1 MSTVKD
7 TIDKV
12 RETISHYRM
21 IDPGDRII
29 VAVSGGADSMC
40 LLDILHEL
48 KDELETTLVVAHY
61 DHGMRPSEDWLEGHL
76 VQGFTS
82 SMNLPYETERGSLTV
97 EGRTTSVEE
106 RARNARYRFF
116 EEVKNRFHAHKIAVG
131 HTLNDQAET
140 VLMRLLRGS
149 GPSGL
154 AGIPPSREK
163 AIIRPLIE
171 LKREE
176 IESYLKARELS
187 YATDSSNFETKY
199 LRNKV
204 RLHLL
209 PLLLEY
215 QPRLIEHLGRLAG
228 ILTSENEYM
237 ELQAEHWVK
246 KEARQGAD
254 GEISVSVP
262 SFIALSP
269 PLRNRATRYLIKKI
283 GKKLR
288 RIDYDHIQSVY
299 KLADSD
305 HPQGAIDLP
314 YSLTVEKRYNTLCF
328 LAEKRQ
334 KPQEFSEL
342 IECPGTFFLRE
353 INRSISLEEVDV
365 NGNMKLENFQWI
377 AHLDAGKIRY
387 PMVVR
392 NFRPGDRFI
401 PLGMTGHKKIKD
413 FFIDLK
419 IPSEMRTSIPIVVSQ
434 NIPVWICGYRID
446 DRFKVTPETKKI
458 LKVTIS

>member
-1 MSTVKD
+1 MSTIND
-7 TIDKV
+7 TIEKV
-12 RETISHYRM
+12 GETISHYGM
-21 IDPGDRII
+21 IDAGDRII
-29 VAVSGGADSMC
+29 VAVSGGADSVC
-40 LLDILHEL
+40 LLDILHSM
-48 KDELETTLVVAHY
+48 KDELGITLVVAHY
-61 DHGMRPSEDWLEGHL
+61 DHGMRPSEDWLEGQF
-76 VQGFTS
+76 VQGLAQ
-82 SMNLPYETERGSLTV
+82 SMNLPFETEKGSILT
-97 EGRTTSVEE
+97 EESTASVEE
-106 RARNARYRFF
+106 RARNARYRFL
-116 EEVKNRFHAHKIAVG
+116 EEVKNRYHAHKIAVG
-131 HTLNDQAET
+131 HSLNDQAET

-154 AGIPPSREK
+154 AGIPPSRDNT
-163 AIIRPLIE
+163 IIRPLIE
-171 LKREE
+171 LQREE

-215 QPRLIEHLGRLAG
+215 QPRLIEHLGRLAD
-228 ILTSENEYM
+228 ILSSENEYM
-237 ELQAEHWVK
+237 ELQAEDWVE
-246 KEARQGAD
+246 KEAEQGSD

-288 RIDYDHIQSVY
+288 RIDYGHIQSVY
-299 KLADSD
+299 RLATSH

-314 YSLTVEKRYNTLCF
+314 HGLTIEKRYNTLCF
-328 LAEKRQ
+328 MTVRKQ
-334 KPQEFSEL
+334 KPQEFCNL
-342 IECPGTFFLRE
+342 IECPGTFFLGE
-353 INRSISLEEVDV
+353 IGRSISLVEVDV
-365 NGNMKLENFQWI
+365 SGNTKLENFQWI
-377 AHLDAGKIRY
+377 AHLDAGKIHY
-387 PMVVR
+387 PLVVR

-401 PLGMTGHKKIKD
+401 PLGMTGHKKIKN

-419 IPSEMRTSIPIVVSQ
+419 IPSDMRASIPIVVSQ

>member
-1 MSTVKD
+1 MSTIKA

-12 RETISHYRM
+12 RRTISHYGM
-21 IDPGDRII
+21 IDPGDRIL
-29 VAVSGGADSMC
+29 VAVSGGADSVC

-48 KDELETTLVVAHY
+48 RAELGITLVIAHY
-61 DHGMRPSEDWLEGHL
+61 DHGMRPSEDLLESQF
-76 VQGFTS
+76 VQGLATA
-82 SMNLPYETERGSLTV
+82 MNLPFETEKGSLLM
-97 EGRTTSVEE
+97 EGSTSSIEE
-106 RARNARYRFF
+106 RARIARYRFL
-116 EEVKNRFHAHKIAVG
+116 EGAMNRFHAQKIAVG

-154 AGIPPSREK
+154 AGIPPMRGNT
-163 AIIRPLIE
+163 IIRPLIE

-176 IESYLKARELS
+176 IESYLEARELS

-215 QPRLIEHLGRLAG
+215 QPRLIEHLGQLAD
-228 ILTSENEYM
+228 ILNSENEYM
-237 ELQAEHWVK
+237 ERQAEDWVE
-246 KEARQGAD
+246 KEGRQGAD
-254 GEISVSVP
+254 GEISVPLP
-262 SFIALSP
+262 SFKALSP
-269 PLRNRATRYLIKKI
+269 PLRNRATRYLINKI

-288 RIDYDHIQSVY
+288 RIDYDHIQSILR
-299 KLADSD
+299 LAKSD

-314 YSLTVEKRYNTLCF
+314 QSLTVEKRYNALRFT
-328 LAEKRQ
+328 AVKRQ
-334 KPQEFSEL
+334 KPQEFCEL
-342 IECPGTFFLRE
+342 IECPGTFFLGA
-353 INRSISLEEVDV
+353 IDRSITLVEVDV
-365 NGNMKLENFQWI
+365 DGNMKLENSQWI
-377 AHLDAGKIRY
+377 AHLDAGKIHY
-387 PMVVR
+387 PLVVR

-419 IPSEMRTSIPIVVSQ
+419 IPSEMRASIPIIVSQ

-446 DRFKVTPETKKI
+446 DRFKVTPVTKKI
-458 LKVTIS
+458 LKVNIS